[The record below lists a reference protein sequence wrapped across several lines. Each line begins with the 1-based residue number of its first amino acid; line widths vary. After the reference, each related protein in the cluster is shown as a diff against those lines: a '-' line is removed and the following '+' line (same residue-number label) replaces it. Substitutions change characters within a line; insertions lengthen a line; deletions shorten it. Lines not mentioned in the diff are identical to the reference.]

1 MTNWT
6 DNNRLYTELHM
17 RELHAAANQARLL
30 RQARGPRPLRRRIG
44 RILVAAGERL
54 VS

>member
-6 DNNRLYTELHM
+6 DNSRVFAELHM
-17 RELHAAANQARLL
+17 REMHAAAQEARLIRL
-30 RQARGPRPLRRRIG
+30 ARGPRPVRRQVG

-54 VS
+54 VR